1 MGETQDLGRRIELF
15 SMDANCLD
23 ISLALYRRG
32 TGESARVL
40 VHSYSQLD
48 GVTERVGFI
57 SQALQVKAGLEPVSG
72 ESGWLKFPCD
82 GFHQRALTRAFLDVC
97 KLASG
102 TPLAVEPLSK
112 FDKKADCNLSAVE
125 LGGGVYEM
133 RPDQQ
138 TEAGHK
144 RASALT
150 RGFVKLCQ
158 MEAIEGPSGS
168 RRVFLQDKSQR
179 ADGHADVPSA
189 EFASRHA
196 RTGIDGVPRSLG
208 RTEPTIVTRC
218 NPYGVSKWSRTVPM
232 CRP

>member
-15 SMDANCLD
+15 SMDVNCLD

-57 SQALQVKAGLEPVSG
+57 SQALQVKAGLEPVPG

-158 MEAIEGPSGS
+158 MEAIEDHP
-168 RRVFLQDKSQR
+168 DR
-179 ADGHADVPSA
+179 AAFFCKTSHNALMGTLMYRAQNLRAAMREQEST
-189 EFASRHA
+189 ASR
-196 RTGIDGVPRSLG
+196 GVLAAPSQQ
-208 RTEPTIVTRC
+208 E
-218 NPYGVSKWSRTVPM
+218 
-232 CRP
+232 